1 MDAALIFT
9 LTVSLIIVSS
19 FSATVLAHK
28 PNGVPFSA
36 TMFGTYG
43 EYKHFWIDKS
53 GAGHLR
59 SAPYTQTIEGSG
71 TKLDGCTI
79 SATVDADALPGVGGD
94 YRMWGKITLAGDDR
108 PSYTLEIHGTLTW
121 TVIGTSAGWTL
132 SGPFKIEGHGELIEG
147 VVTATLGAPGTL
159 TGTYWA

>member
-1 MDAALIFT
+1 LLAL
-9 LTVSLIIVSS
+9 SS
-19 FSATVLAHK
+19 FSATALAIR
-28 PNGVPFSA
+28 PNGVPFYA
-36 TMFGTYG
+36 TMYGTYG
-43 EYKHFWIDKS
+43 EYKHFWIDKD

-79 SATVDADALPGVGGD
+79 DATVDADALPGVGGD
-94 YRMWGKITLAGDDR
+94 YRMWGKITLAGDDS

-121 TVIGTSAGWTL
+121 TVIGTVAGWAL
-132 SGPFKIEGHGELIEG
+132 SGPFMIEGHGELITG
-147 VVTATLGAPGTL
+147 VVTATLGAPATL